1 MKYLKYVM
9 TGALVLSSVFAK
21 DLPENQSWNK
31 LQFAPKLAA
40 DAPAYSLINI
50 GNFGYWQ
57 KYDAYSAHTP
67 SGNSGGIYPRGTA
80 ANVYLDGVLVGGY
93 TGGDLLH
100 VSGSIYTNG
109 MVSGYI
115 DESGNLQQGGDVR
128 LYRIRKDWETLTFDQ
143 VRQDAAEIYETS
155 VSGVSDAQIQAVL
168 DQYETDWNNWP
179 THLGAPF
186 YDLDNDGVY
195 EPADGETPGVAN
207 ADQVIWYVVSDADV
221 GATAALYGCTP
232 IGIEIQYTLWGY
244 NQPGAAL
251 GQIVFKNVRIL
262 NKGSEDLTE
271 AYISLWSDPDIGDFT
286 NDFVGVDTTLS
297 LMFSYNGVADDGDY
311 AAYGLAPAAVGYD
324 FFAGPIV
331 ESPGDT
337 AIFNLQKRPGYR
349 NLPASSF
356 GYFVAGGVYSDPSPY
371 GDVIAA
377 RKYYNLMRGNAP
389 TENLDAPTPW
399 TYIDANGD
407 TLPTKYPLAGDPVA
421 GTGDLDANPADRRML
436 INAGP
441 FTLAVGDTQDVVTA
455 VIGGIGDTY
464 LTSVTDVKNT
474 DAVAQTLFDD
484 LFQSVPSSPPAPVV
498 DVTPFEDEVLLDW
511 SGSTSVSNTESSNI
525 SGYAFEG
532 YNVYQLPSATAT
544 AGEAV
549 RIGTFD
555 LNNGVQTITGN
566 VFIPEYGTTV
576 EIPVQYGLDKGV
588 KRQLLITQDYL
599 TGGPLYPGS
608 EYYFAVTAYN
618 YNAEPPLIEDKSLE
632 TALTPLYVRL
642 TPAAFGTRYTSSTG
656 DGLEISHTGPGQGE
670 VSATVTNPAAL
681 TGDSYKVSFIQDT
694 SYVHYNGNTIS
705 GDLWRLTNMS
715 QTLSLPD
722 SSMMSV
728 NDLRALLTLYEVPF
742 TDNVNIAKEFLYAT
756 LEQYLQMNPEPNI
769 IEVPFFK
776 QASNQLDVDQPIAD
790 GLQIVVSGPAPAT
803 IIAIEEYASWPSNA
817 TLVDGTTDSHLAPS
831 LSQTGNIWDNR
842 AGDVNLP
849 SYARDYD
856 RFDYWGFDD
865 VVLDFGDSSL
875 SWEYYSG
882 WMHVDSVEGSATFG
896 EPVYQPF
903 AAYRVKPFGGD
914 TIRLF
919 AGFWDTNGDGHW
931 SVNSEVD
938 ETGETVFDWVCP
950 TYGSEAWEPI
960 YLIQG
965 YDADG
970 NEISYD
976 PADEDLYIQLALNP
990 TAEQEEYDGLGLAS
1004 NSYWGNAAGEFN
1016 YPFMTAALLGAYYG
1030 PNEAGSYVEGSPEGA
1045 TSSLPQAGHYDKTG
1059 ALLTVDHYYKF
1070 STAKGNTVNDIFE
1083 FTSVKSTGGDS
1094 LLAVDLDRI
1103 NVFPNPYYASNSQE
1117 TNRFDHFV
1125 TFNHLPD
1132 DQTDVT
1138 IKIYS
1143 IDGVLVRKLESMA
1156 NENQYLQWDL
1166 RNNSNLPVASG
1177 PYVAHV
1183 NTAHG
1188 ERILKL
1194 YIVQRNQV
1202 VQYY

>member
-21 DLPENQSWNK
+21 DLPENRSWNK
-31 LQFAPKLAA
+31 FNFAPKLAA

-67 SGNSGGIYPRGTA
+67 SSNSGGIYPRGTA
-80 ANVYLDGVLVGGY
+80 ANIFLDGVLVGGY
-93 TGGDLLH
+93 TGGNLLH

-115 DESGNLQQGGDVR
+115 DDSGNLQQGGEVR
-128 LYRIRKDWETLTFDQ
+128 LYRIRKDYETLTFDQ
-143 VRQDAAEIYETS
+143 VRQDAAEIYETTVSS
-155 VSGVSDAQIQAVL
+155 VTDAQMQAVL

-195 EPADGETPGVAN
+195 EPEAGETPGVAN
-207 ADQVIWYVVSDADV
+207 ADQVIWYVASDADV

-232 IGIEIQYTLWGY
+232 IGLEIQYTLWGY

-251 GQIVFKNVRIL
+251 GQIIFKNVRIL
-262 NKGSEDLTE
+262 NKGSEDLTD
-271 AYISLWSDPDIGDFT
+271 AYISLWSDPDVGDYT
-286 NDFVGVDTTLS
+286 NDFVGVDTSLS
-297 LMFSYNGVADDGDY
+297 MMFSYNGGPDDGDY

-337 AIFNLQKRPGYR
+337 AIFNLQKRPGYK

-356 GYFVAGGVYSDPSPY
+356 GYFVAGGVYSDPGPY
-371 GDVIAA
+371 GDTEAA
-377 RKYYNLMRGNAP
+377 REYYNLMRGFAP
-389 TENLDAPTPW
+389 TDDLDNPTAW
-399 TYIDANGD
+399 IDSSSGTAVN
-407 TLPTKYPLAGDPVA
+407 TKFPLAGDPVA

-455 VIGGIGDTY
+455 VIGGLGDSY

-484 LFQSVPSSPPAPVV
+484 LFQSVPSAPPAPVV
-498 DVTPFEDEVLLDW
+498 DVTPFDDQVLLDW
-511 SGSTSVSNTESSNI
+511 SGLSSVSATESSNI

-544 AGEAV
+544 ADEAV

-555 LNNGVQTITGN
+555 LNNGVQTISGN
-566 VFIPEYGTTV
+566 VFLPEYGTSV
-576 EIPVQYGLDKGV
+576 EIPVQFGLDKGV
-588 KRQLLITQDYL
+588 KRQLLISQDYL
-599 TGGPLYPGS
+599 TGGPLYSGS
-608 EYYFAVTAYN
+608 EYYYAVTAYN
-618 YNAEPPLIEDKSLE
+618 YNPEPPLIEDKALE

-642 TPAAFGTRYTSSTG
+642 KPASFGTRYSASAG
-656 DGLEISHTGPGQGE
+656 SDLEITHTGPGQGE

-681 TGDSYKVSFIQDT
+681 TGDTYRVGFVADT
-694 SYVHYNGNTIS
+694 SYTHLS
-705 GDLWRLTNMS
+705 GVEYSGTLWTLDNM
-715 QTLSLPD
+715 TTGEKAVSL
-722 SSMMSV
+722 
-728 NDLRALLTLYEVPF
+728 
-742 TDNVNIAKEFLYAT
+742 
-756 LEQYLQMNPEPNI
+756 
-769 IEVPFFK
+769 FK
-776 QASNQLDVDQPIAD
+776 QGSDQTDTDQPIVD
-790 GLQIVVSGPAPAT
+790 GVQVVVSGPAPAT
-803 IIAIEEYASWPSNA
+803 IIAIEEYASWPST
-817 TLVDGTTDSHLAPS
+817 TLVDGTTDSHIAPS

-842 AGDVNLP
+842 AGAVNLP

-882 WMHVDSVEGSATFG
+882 WMHVDSTEGSPTFG

-903 AAYRVKPFGGD
+903 AAYRIKPFGGD
-914 TIRLF
+914 TLRLF
-919 AGFWDTNGDGHW
+919 AGFWDTNGDGKW

-938 ETGETVFDWVCP
+938 STGETIYDWVCP

-965 YDADG
+965 YDVNG
-970 NEISYD
+970 NEVSYD
-976 PADEDLYIQLALNP
+976 PAQEATYIQMALEP
-990 TAEQEEYDGLGLAS
+990 TAEQAEFDGLNLAS
-1004 NSYWGNAAGEFN
+1004 NSTWGNAAGEFN
-1016 YPFMTAALLGAYYG
+1016 YPFATAMLLGAFYG
-1030 PNEAGSYVEGSPEGA
+1030 PNESGSYYEGSPEGA
-1045 TSSLPQAGHYDKTG
+1045 TSSLPQAGNYDKFG
-1059 ALLTVDHYYKF
+1059 NVLTVDHYYKF
-1070 STAKGNTVNDIFE
+1070 STAKGNTVDDLFE
-1083 FTSVKSTGGDS
+1083 FTTTAPTSSDE
-1094 LLAVDLDRI
+1094 LLATDLDRI

>member
-1 MKYLKYVM
+1 MKYLKYLTV
-9 TGALVLSSVFAK
+9 GALALSSVFAK

-93 TGGDLLH
+93 TGGNLLH

-115 DESGNLQQGGDVR
+115 DDSGNLQQGGEVR

-155 VSGVSDAQIQAVL
+155 VSGVSDAQMQAVL

-262 NKGSEDLTE
+262 NKGSEDLTD

-337 AIFNLQKRPGYR
+337 AIFNLKKRPGYK
-349 NLPASSF
+349 NLAASSF

-371 GDVIAA
+371 GDTEAA
-377 RKYYNLMRGNAP
+377 REYYNLMRGYAP
-389 TENLDAPTPW
+389 TDDLENPTAW
-399 TYIDANGD
+399 IDSSSGTSVN
-407 TLPTKYPLAGDPVA
+407 TLFPLAGDPVA

-436 INAGP
+436 INSGP

-455 VIGGIGDTY
+455 VIGGIGDSY

-484 LFQSVPSSPPAPVV
+484 LFQSVPSAPPAPVV

-511 SGSTSVSNTESSNI
+511 SGLESVSNTESSEI

-544 AGEAV
+544 ADEAV

-566 VFIPEYGTTV
+566 VFVPEYGTTV

-588 KRQLLITQDYL
+588 KRQLLITEDYL

-681 TGDSYKVSFIQDT
+681 TGDTYRVSFVSDT
-694 SYVHYNGNTIS
+694 SYTHLS
-705 GDLWRLTNMS
+705 GVDYSGTLWTLDNM
-715 QTLSLPD
+715 TTGEK
-722 SSMMSV
+722 
-728 NDLRALLTLYEVPF
+728 AVP
-742 TDNVNIAKEFLYAT
+742 L
-756 LEQYLQMNPEPNI
+756 
-769 IEVPFFK
+769 FK
-776 QASNQLDVDQPIAD
+776 QGSDQSDTDQPIVD
-790 GLQIVVSGPAPAT
+790 GLQVVVSGPSPAT

-938 ETGETVFDWVCP
+938 EAGETVYDWVCP

-1030 PNEAGSYVEGSPEGA
+1030 PNEAGSYVEGSAEGS
-1045 TSSLPQAGHYDKTG
+1045 TSSLPQAGNYDKTG
-1059 ALLTVDHYYKF
+1059 TLLTVDHYYKF
-1070 STAKGNTVNDIFE
+1070 STAKGNTVSDIFE
-1083 FTSVKSTGGDS
+1083 FTSIKSTDGDS

-1132 DQTDVT
+1132 DGTDVT

-1156 NENQYLQWDL
+1156 NDNQYLQWDL

-1183 NTAHG
+1183 DTKHG

>member
-1 MKYLKYVM
+1 MKYLKYL
-9 TGALVLSSVFAK
+9 TAGALALSSVFAK

-93 TGGDLLH
+93 TGGNLLH

-115 DESGNLQQGGDVR
+115 DDSGNLQQGGEVR

-155 VSGVSDAQIQAVL
+155 VSGVSDAQMQAVL

-262 NKGSEDLTE
+262 NKGSEDLTD

-337 AIFNLQKRPGYR
+337 AIFNLKKRPGYK
-349 NLPASSF
+349 NLAASSF

-371 GDVIAA
+371 GDTEAA
-377 RKYYNLMRGNAP
+377 REYYNLMRGYAP
-389 TENLDAPTPW
+389 TDDLENPTAW
-399 TYIDANGD
+399 IDSSSGTSVN
-407 TLPTKYPLAGDPVA
+407 TLFPLAGDPVA

-436 INAGP
+436 INSGP

-455 VIGGIGDTY
+455 VIGGIGDSY

-484 LFQSVPSSPPAPVV
+484 LFQSVPSAPPAPVV
-498 DVTPFEDEVLLDW
+498 DATPFEDEVLLDW
-511 SGSTSVSNTESSNI
+511 SGLESVSNTESSEI

-544 AGEAV
+544 ADEAV

-566 VFIPEYGTTV
+566 VFVPEYGTTV

-588 KRQLLITQDYL
+588 KRQLLITEDYL

-681 TGDSYKVSFIQDT
+681 TGDTYRVSFVSDT
-694 SYVHYNGNTIS
+694 SYTHLS
-705 GDLWRLTNMS
+705 GVDYSGTLWTLDNM
-715 QTLSLPD
+715 TTGEK
-722 SSMMSV
+722 
-728 NDLRALLTLYEVPF
+728 AVP
-742 TDNVNIAKEFLYAT
+742 L
-756 LEQYLQMNPEPNI
+756 
-769 IEVPFFK
+769 FK
-776 QASNQLDVDQPIAD
+776 QGSDQSDTDQPIVD
-790 GLQIVVSGPAPAT
+790 GLQVVVSGPSPAT

-1030 PNEAGSYVEGSPEGA
+1030 PNEAGSYVEGSAEGS
-1045 TSSLPQAGHYDKTG
+1045 TSSLPQAGNYDKTG
-1059 ALLTVDHYYKF
+1059 TLLTVDHYYKF
-1070 STAKGNTVNDIFE
+1070 STAKGNTVSDIFE
-1083 FTSVKSTGGDS
+1083 FTSIKSTDGDS

-1132 DQTDVT
+1132 DGTDVT

-1156 NENQYLQWDL
+1156 NDNQYLQWDL

-1183 NTAHG
+1183 DTKHG

>member
-1 MKYLKYVM
+1 MKYLQYMVIGTLFM
-9 TGALVLSSVFAK
+9 SGIFAK
-21 DLPENQSWNK
+21 ELPEDQAWNNFR
-31 LQFAPKLAA
+31 FAPKLAG

-80 ANVYLDGVLVGGY
+80 ANIYLDGVLVGGY
-93 TGGDLLH
+93 TGGNLLH

-109 MVSGYI
+109 MVSGYV
-115 DESGNLQQGGDVR
+115 DANGDLVSGGEVR
-128 LYRIRKDWETLTFDQ
+128 LYRIRKGWETLTVDQ

-155 VSGVSDAQIQAVL
+155 VSGVTDAQIQAVL
-168 DQYETDWNNWP
+168 DQYEEDWNNWP

-221 GATAALYGCTP
+221 GTTSSLYGCTP

-262 NKGSEDLTE
+262 NKGSEDLTD
-271 AYISLWSDPDIGDFT
+271 AYISLWSDPDVGDYT
-286 NDFVGVDTTLS
+286 NDFVGVDTSLS
-297 LMFSYNGVADDGDY
+297 MMFSYNGGPDDGDY

-337 AIFNLQKRPGYR
+337 AIFNLKKRPGYR

-356 GYFVAGGVYSDPSPY
+356 GYFVAGGVYSDPGPY
-371 GDVIAA
+371 GDTEAA
-377 RKYYNLMRGNAP
+377 REYYNLMRGFAP
-389 TENLDAPTPW
+389 TDDLENPTAW
-399 TYIDANGD
+399 IDSSSGSSVD
-407 TLPTKYPLAGDPVA
+407 TKFPLAGDPVA
-421 GTGDLDANPADRRML
+421 GIGDLDANPADRRML

-455 VIGGIGDTY
+455 VIGGIGDSY

-484 LFQSVPSSPPAPVV
+484 LFQSVPSAPPAPVV
-498 DVTPFEDEVLLDW
+498 EATPFEDQVLLDW
-511 SGSTSVSNTESSNI
+511 SGLSSVGATESSNI

-532 YNVYQLPSATAT
+532 YNVYQLPSATST

-549 RIGTFD
+549 RIGTYD
-555 LNNGVQTITGN
+555 LNNGVQTIMGN
-566 VFIPEYGTTV
+566 VFVPEYGTNV

-588 KRQLLITQDYL
+588 KRQLLISQDYL

-618 YNAEPPLIEDKSLE
+618 YNAEPPLIEDKALE
-632 TALTPLYVRL
+632 TALTPIYVRL
-642 TPAAFGTRYTSSTG
+642 QDAAFGTRYSATAG
-656 DGLEISHTGPGQGE
+656 DGLEITHTGPGQGE
-670 VSATVTNPAAL
+670 VGATVTNPAAL
-681 TGDSYKVSFIQDT
+681 TGNTYRVSFVADAT
-694 SYVHYNGNTIS
+694 YEHLSGDSIS
-705 GDLWRLTNMS
+705 GTLWTLDNM
-715 QTLSLPD
+715 TTGEKAVEL
-722 SSMMSV
+722 
-728 NDLRALLTLYEVPF
+728 
-742 TDNVNIAKEFLYAT
+742 
-756 LEQYLQMNPEPNI
+756 
-769 IEVPFFK
+769 FK
-776 QASNQLDVDQPIAD
+776 QATSQADADQPIVD
-790 GLQIVVSGPAPAT
+790 GVQVVVSGPSPAT
-803 IIAIEEYASWPSNA
+803 IIEIDEYASWPSNDV
-817 TLVDGTTDSHLAPS
+817 LVDGSTDSHLAPS
-831 LSQTGNIWDNR
+831 LSQTGAIWDNR

-849 SYARDYD
+849 SYSRDYD

-865 VVLDFGDSSL
+865 VVIDFGDSSL
-875 SWEYYSG
+875 TWDYISETVHMG
-882 WMHVDSVEGSATFG
+882 DTNGDGDSTDVIYT
-896 EPVYQPF
+896 PF
-903 AAYRVKPFGGD
+903 AMYRIKAFAD
-914 TIRLF
+914 TVRLF
-919 AGFWDTNGDGHW
+919 AGFWDTNGDGAW
-931 SVNSEVD
+931 TVNVELDSL
-938 ETGETVFDWVCP
+938 GEPVYDWTAP
-950 TYGSEAWEPI
+950 TYGAECYEPI
-960 YLIQG
+960 YAWQG
-965 YDADG
+965 YDAAG

-976 PADEDLYIQLALNP
+976 PANDAQYIADNALS
-990 TAEQEEYDGLGLAS
+990 TSAHVT
-1004 NSYWGNAAGEFN
+1004 WGDATGEFT
-1016 YPFMTAALLGAYYG
+1016 YPFVTATLFSAYYG
-1030 PNEAGSYVEGSPEGA
+1030 PGPDGVYGVGLEGDGGVFALPRAGNFDKYGA
-1045 TSSLPQAGHYDKTG
+1045 Q
-1059 ALLTVDHYYKF
+1059 LTVSHYFKF
-1070 STAKGNTVNDIFE
+1070 QTAKGNTTDDMFE
-1083 FTSVKSTGGDS
+1083 FTTSAPTSGAD
-1094 LLAVDLDRI
+1094 LAAADLDRI

-1117 TNRFDHFV
+1117 SNRFDHFV
-1125 TFNHLPD
+1125 TFSHLPD
-1132 DQTDVT
+1132 DQSDVT

-1156 NENQYLQWDL
+1156 NEDQYLQWDL

-1188 ERILKL
+1188 ERVLKL
-1194 YIVQRNQV
+1194 FVVQRNQV